1 MTHFL
6 VKQGYEKE
14 DIYSYTQPINYKD
27 VEKWGQYEEKRE
39 GKTTGWGTQKDAKI
53 VFVEGNVPRK

>member
-14 DIYSYTQPINYKD
+14 DIYSYTQPINHKD
-27 VEKWGQYEEKRE
+27 VEK
-39 GKTTGWGTQKDAKI
+39 
-53 VFVEGNVPRK
+53 